1 MSDKHIGPCGKYCA
15 VVDECDARGHEITR
29 LRADLAAVIAERDRM
44 REVVKRAD
52 SYIHN
57 GIELGF
63 IRHCDTP
70 EDPAYHTPR
79 IVREAARAALEDVTE
94 PVALWQHRKTGG
106 IYEVVGECQIESTNT
121 PGVLYRNTST
131 GVTWVRPKEEFFDG
145 RFVEWRK
152 PEPPR

>member
-1 MSDKHIGPCGKYCA
+1 MPEFFFQRYVNGERMADDVLITKQATLEDAIPAALRLCRNSPKSVLVHIPQTPWRDIKSAPRDGQS
-15 VVDECDARGHEITR
+15 EIER
-29 LRADLAAVIAERDRM
+29 LRAELAAVTKERDRM

-79 IVREAARAALEDVTE
+79 IVREAARAALEGVTE
-94 PVALWQHRKTGG
+94 PQQSGAGNEQ
-106 IYEVVGECQIESTNT
+106 
-121 PGVLYRNTST
+121 
-131 GVTWVRPKEEFFDG
+131 
-145 RFVEWRK
+145 
-152 PEPPR
+152 